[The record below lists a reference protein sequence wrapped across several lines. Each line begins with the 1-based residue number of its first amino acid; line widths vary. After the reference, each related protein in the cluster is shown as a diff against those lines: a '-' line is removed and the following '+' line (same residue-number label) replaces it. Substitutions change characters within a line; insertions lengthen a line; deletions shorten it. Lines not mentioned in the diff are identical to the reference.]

1 MLFAANESTKLQ
13 PLKKREEFLPSDHPL
28 QKVMVMNEDLFPTGG
43 SNALK
48 VWIYFG
54 VKNIDKSGVNRWD
67 SVDLGK
73 VEFDPDFDLS

>member
-1 MLFAANESTKLQ
+1 
-13 PLKKREEFLPSDHPL
+13 
-28 QKVMVMNEDLFPTGG
+28 MNEDLFPTGG